1 MDDRLQIE
9 EVVRVDGYG
18 LVVYFSDKTFASYTV
33 EELAS
38 LRPVREIV
46 KQPPRP
52 QPGSG
57 V

>member
-9 EVVRVDGYG
+9 ELVRVDGYG

-33 EELAS
+33 EELGS
-38 LRPVREIV
+38 LRPVRDAV

-52 QPGSG
+52 RIESG